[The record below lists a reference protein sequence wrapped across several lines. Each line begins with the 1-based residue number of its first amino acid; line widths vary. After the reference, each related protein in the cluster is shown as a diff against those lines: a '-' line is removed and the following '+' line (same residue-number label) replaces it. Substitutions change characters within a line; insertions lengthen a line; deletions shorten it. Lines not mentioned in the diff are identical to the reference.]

1 MWTLEDPS
9 PELGHGFCILTFKK
23 HAYNITFGNWHFRES
38 ECRITGTLSPSA
50 QLQGWIHPASTRMRQ
65 KYNMRK
71 CAGCILAP
79 IWSSP
84 KHLSW
89 FPYGR
94 TTITSENLRIGD
106 DVVCTVIEQMCA
118 RKRFLIWRIYTMT
131 EQRFPAGSCTIRIQ
145 AERSCWSTPAFKL
158 HFVAA
163 GLKTFAPLFVTDV
176 CWYVGAQFQ
185 FQLDSTPWVFSDYHR
200 KYFIELKSACLRW
213 PWIFF
218 PFI

>member
-1 MWTLEDPS
+1 
-9 PELGHGFCILTFKK
+9 
-23 HAYNITFGNWHFRES
+23 
-38 ECRITGTLSPSA
+38 
-50 QLQGWIHPASTRMRQ
+50 
-65 KYNMRK
+65 
-71 CAGCILAP
+71 
-79 IWSSP
+79 
-84 KHLSW
+84 
-89 FPYGR
+89 
-94 TTITSENLRIGD
+94 
-106 DVVCTVIEQMCA
+106 MCA

-163 GLKTFAPLFVTDV
+163 GLKTFATVFVTDV

-218 PFI
+218 FPLSFNKQFQLQFEVSSKYLITFSYNYRFLHASTFIRSLKSWMDVQETATLCDVFAQEDSPQRLTYRWSRRSERCKCSEPEIFQTSG